1 MLILYLVSKILN
13 TKFKLLNNFFQ
24 SALDFVNLVLKLYL
38 NISWYTLLK
47 ICTYFSK
54 NWDIDTPFEY

>member
-1 MLILYLVSKILN
+1 MLILYLVSKIWK

-47 ICTYFSK
+47 IWTYFLK

>member
-47 ICTYFSK
+47 IWTYFLK
-54 NWDIDTPFEY
+54 NWDIDTSFEY